1 MNKRT
6 IAVADVRN
14 ICVSLVNHQ
23 GDVYEAS
30 LETGFSMDLIKR
42 IKEKK
47 YMKAISDSYF
57 NTSDWGDI
65 SEGVREP
72 ERVVLNTSD
81 LEDNT
86 SASTI
91 TEPKVEESTTTET
104 TTTEE
109 DETMSKKRLNNGI
122 VQSIC
127 LDLCNGLNNSEIVER
142 YGVTTQCVSTIR
154 HKKTYR
160 EISDKF
166 FTLKNGDIVPI
177 KHTPKVEEP
186 VTPTISTTE
195 PTTVETPTEIV
206 TTPTPE
212 PIVEESKV
220 KEFTPSEKITST
232 IKKTHRKSKL
242 TTKAINKICKDLASG
257 VTGRAIAKKFGI
269 ARGTVSNIKLKYR
282 YKEISD
288 KYFVLNE
295 FGNIVPVSDAVRDVN
310 NTVQINLSSSDA
322 IINEI
327 YDLTTQLLMKKPI
340 EQLPDR
346 IQEKILLILKEEVDN
361 MSIKDIKEMII
372 NE

>member
-65 SEGVREP
+65 TEGVREP
-72 ERVVLNTSD
+72 ERVQLNTND

-91 TEPKVEESTTTET
+91 TEPKVEEPVTPTVSTTET
-104 TTTEE
+104 ETTEE
-109 DETMSKKRLNNGI
+109 DETMKKQRLNNG
-122 VQSIC
+122 VVRSIC

-160 EISDKF
+160 DISDKF
-166 FTLKNGDIVPI
+166 FTLKNGNIVPI
-177 KHTPKVEEP
+177 KHT
-186 VTPTISTTE
+186 TPTVSTTE
-195 PTTVETPTEIV
+195 PTAVETKVETPTEIV
-206 TTPTPE
+206 TPTPE
-212 PIVEESKV
+212 PTAEEPKVEKS
-220 KEFTPSEKITST
+220 TPTETPKIAST
-232 IKKTHRKSKL
+232 IIDTVCDTIVSALAEKPVNEL
-242 TTKAINKICKDLASG
+242 PDAIKA
-257 VTGRAIAKKFGI
+257 R
-269 ARGTVSNIKLKYR
+269 
-282 YKEISD
+282 
-288 KYFVLNE
+288 VLNIIRE
-295 FGNIVPVSDAVRDVN
+295 DIE
-310 NTVQINLSSSDA
+310 NLS
-322 IINEI
+322 
-327 YDLTTQLLMKKPI
+327 MK
-340 EQLPDR
+340 ELRD
-346 IQEKILLILKEEVDN
+346 ILN
-361 MSIKDIKEMII
+361 G
-372 NE
+372 

>member
-14 ICVSLVNHQ
+14 ICTALVSHQ

-65 SEGVREP
+65 TEGIREP
-72 ERVVLNTSD
+72 ERVQLNTND

-91 TEPKVEESTTTET
+91 TEPKVEESTTET

-109 DETMSKKRLNNGI
+109 DETMKKQRLNNGV

-160 EISDKF
+160 DISDKF
-166 FTLKNGDIVPI
+166 FTLKNGNIVPI
-177 KHTPKVEEP
+177 KHT
-186 VTPTISTTE
+186 TPTVSTTE
-195 PTTVETPTEIV
+195 PTAVETKVETPTEIV

-212 PIVEESKV
+212 PTPIVEESKV
-220 KEFTPSEKITST
+220 KEFTPKIAST
-232 IKKTHRKSKL
+232 IIDTVCDTIVSALAEKPVNEL
-242 TTKAINKICKDLASG
+242 PDAIKA
-257 VTGRAIAKKFGI
+257 R
-269 ARGTVSNIKLKYR
+269 
-282 YKEISD
+282 
-288 KYFVLNE
+288 VLNIIRE
-295 FGNIVPVSDAVRDVN
+295 DIE
-310 NTVQINLSSSDA
+310 NLS
-322 IINEI
+322 
-327 YDLTTQLLMKKPI
+327 MK
-340 EQLPDR
+340 ELRD
-346 IQEKILLILKEEVDN
+346 ILND
-361 MSIKDIKEMII
+361 
-372 NE
+372 